1 MKNWNEIRHDEMQ
14 KLQLKDVDEIT
25 NKVSYLDTIH
35 SITTINW
42 WLLECLNARNIHHY
56 NHGHSENATVT
67 LKISFGWKFTAVDH
81 IKEYESSKFPIY
93 HSFLLPVT
101 LHSFESQFLLLFYLW
116 VMLCWCIRFF
126 RICSFC
132 FSYISI
138 YVCVCV

>member
-1 MKNWNEIRHDEMQ
+1 M
-14 KLQLKDVDEIT
+14 
-25 NKVSYLDTIH
+25 
-35 SITTINW
+35 
-42 WLLECLNARNIHHY
+42 LECLNARNIHHY

-116 VMLCWCIRFF
+116 VMLCWCIRKCVFLNAILMGTMNKNIKGASFISAPFKGFF
-126 RICSFC
+126 SAIPLYELACTQTTSMMNM
-132 FSYISI
+132 
-138 YVCVCV
+138 VKT